1 MKYLIDSF
9 TNLSLIFGL
18 GGGMSHFFLMIFS
31 LVSVNIHIARQFLHH
46 PKVGDLSSADPETRL
61 RRFTTAEGAI
71 SAGVILGFLLGGRV
85 TDNFGSLY
93 VFLLCSI
100 LSALGFAYGLLRV
113 RNIVPNVNESENL
126 EEDSGGKED
135 PHWWQRL
142 LSHIKR
148 SLELPFKKREPGARP
163 LVLLLCLAFLLGVS
177 KILQI
182 TENTHTRTFFA

>member
-1 MKYLIDSF
+1 
-9 TNLSLIFGL
+9 
-18 GGGMSHFFLMIFS
+18 MSS
-31 LVSVNIHIARQFLHH
+31 T
-46 PKVGDLSSADPETRL
+46 DPETRL

-85 TDNFGSLY
+85 TDNLGSLY

-113 RNIVPNVNESENL
+113 RNIVPYMNESESL
-126 EEDSGGKED
+126 EEYSGRKEGH
-135 PHWWQRL
+135 HWWQRL

-148 SLELPFKKREPGARP
+148 SLGLPFKKREPGARP

-182 TENTHTRTFFA
+182 TENLHTCTFFA